1 MSCCDFEFGVAA
13 SGGQPTHSYSAL
25 EEQKL
30 RLAARDMGDGVLQ
43 SDFHVPDMHCAVC
56 IGKIE
61 RGLTA
66 LPYVDT
72 ARVNLSNKRVSVQ
85 WRGAHG
91 SAAKLMNTI
100 SGLGFDPSTFDLE
113 ASVESDDRTGRQ
125 LLTALGVA
133 GFAAANIMLLSVS
146 VWSGADGTTSALF
159 HLISGIIAAP
169 AIAYAGRPFF
179 VSALKALRASTLNMD
194 VPISLAV
201 LLAFAMSLYEALTGG
216 ENAYFDASVTLLFFL
231 LIGRYLDHRMREKA
245 HGAVTRLSRLGA
257 KGASV
262 VLPDGTMHYHAAADL
277 RPGMKLAVAA
287 GERIPVDGQ
296 ILSASGTL
304 DRSLVTGESEP
315 VTLTRGAMVEA
326 GTVNMAGQIIVEA
339 TRTADQSFLAEVV
352 QMMQAAE
359 HGKARYVRIADRLAR
374 LYAPAVHLIALVTF
388 VGWMG
393 FGDSWQDALYA
404 AIAVLI
410 ITCPCALGLAV
421 PIVHVVGSNRLFANG
436 VMIKDGAA
444 FEKMAAVDTVLFDK
458 TGTLT
463 RGTPSVVAPPQA
475 SAADRSAACALA
487 ATSAHPFAKAV
498 SRHLDGDQQ
507 SIELEEIRETAGL
520 GVEAVLA
527 GNTARLG
534 RRDWVLEIAD
544 DSVPPPAEGSEVLF
558 AMAGGPAIRFGLSDA
573 LRPDATQTI
582 RALDAAGLN
591 IEILSGDLEAPVC
604 AVAAELGVEKIRFG
618 MKPADKVSHV
628 EALQN
633 AGRQCFVVGDGLNDA
648 PALTAGYV
656 SMAPSSGSDVGRLAA
671 DYVFTGD
678 SLGAVQLARA
688 TGMATGRL
696 VRQNFAI
703 ALAYNCIAVPLAML
717 GFVTPLFAA
726 LAMSASSIAVVANSM
741 RLNLMKLPGSKA
753 PSAGAYR
760 EGRFEPDVR
769 PAGKRSSRRPSR
781 TLDAAA

>member
-1 MSCCDFEFGVAA
+1 MSCCDFEFGVTAA
-13 SGGQPTHSYSAL
+13 GGQPKDSYSAL

-30 RLAARDMGDGVLQ
+30 RLAARDMGGGLLQ
-43 SDFHVPDMHCAVC
+43 SDFHVPDMHCAAC

-66 LPYVDT
+66 LPFVDT
-72 ARVNLSNKRVSVQ
+72 ARVNLSNKRVSVL
-85 WRGAHG
+85 WRRTDGA
-91 SAAKLMNTI
+91 ATELMNTI
-100 SGLGFDPSTFDLE
+100 SRLGFDPSTYDLAAAADAE
-113 ASVESDDRTGRQ
+113 DRTGRQ

-146 VWSGADGTTSALF
+146 VWSGADGTTSILF

-179 VSALKALRASTLNMD
+179 ESALKALRAGTLNMD

-216 ENAYFDASVTLLFFL
+216 HNAYFDASVTLLFFL

-257 KGASV
+257 KGGSV
-262 VLPDGTMHYHAAADL
+262 ILPDGTMQYLAAADL
-277 RPGMKLAVAA
+277 RPGMRLAVAA
-287 GERIPVDGQ
+287 GERIPVDGR
-296 ILSASGTL
+296 ILSATGTL

-315 VTLTRGAMVEA
+315 VTLTRDAMVEA
-326 GTVNMAGQIIVEA
+326 GAVNLDGQIIVEA
-339 TRTADQSFLAEVV
+339 TRTADRSFLAEVV

-374 LYAPAVHLIALVTF
+374 LYAPVVHLVALATF
-388 VGWMG
+388 VGWMV
-393 FGDSWQDALYA
+393 FGDTWQDALYA
-404 AIAVLI
+404 SIAVLI

-421 PIVHVVGSNRLFANG
+421 PIVHVVGSNRLFTNG

-444 FEKMAAVDTVLFDK
+444 FEKMASVDTILFDK

-463 RGTPSVVAPPQA
+463 RGAPTVVAPPQA
-475 SAADRSAACALA
+475 SAADLSAAGALA
-487 ATSAHPFAKAV
+487 AASAHPFAKAV
-498 SRHLDGDQQ
+498 SRHLDDNRTGDGPAQV
-507 SIELEEIRETAGL
+507 RETAGL
-520 GVEAVLA
+520 GVEAVLD
-527 GNTARLG
+527 GLTARLG
-534 RRDWVLEIAD
+534 RRDWVLEIAGGKA
-544 DSVPPPAEGSEVLF
+544 PPPADGSEVLF
-558 AMAGGPAIRFGLSDA
+558 ARAGAPAIRFGLSDA
-573 LRPDATQTI
+573 IRPGAAQTI
-582 RALDAAGLN
+582 QALKAAGLD
-591 IEILSGDLEAPVC
+591 IEILSGDLEAPVR
-604 AVAAELGVEKIRFG
+604 AIAAELAVDKFRFG
-618 MKPADKVSHV
+618 MKPADKVRHV
-628 EALQN
+628 ETLQD
-633 AGRQCFVVGDGLNDA
+633 AGKRCFVIGDGLNDA

-671 DYVFTGD
+671 DFVFTGD
-678 SLGAVQLARA
+678 NLGTVRLARA

-703 ALAYNCIAVPLAML
+703 ALAYNCVAVPLAML

-741 RLNLMKLPGSKA
+741 RLNLMELPGGKTQVAGERGKA
-753 PSAGAYR
+753 LQKPDIQPTGAHASGPPS
-760 EGRFEPDVR
+760 P
-769 PAGKRSSRRPSR
+769 
-781 TLDAAA
+781 TLDAAT